1 MWTTYCY
8 LRISKKIFIDL
19 YIKQYDTKIILGKK
33 SIFQATNNMKYYRR
47 SINNL
52 RKSKPQDI
60 EGIS

>member
-1 MWTTYCY
+1 MRTIYCY
-8 LRISKKIFIDL
+8 CVYQKKSFIYL
-19 YIKQYDTKIILGKK
+19 HIKQYDTKIILGKK

-52 RKSKPQDI
+52 RKSKIQDD